1 MQKRGLLIQQFDS
14 CEEGALDQQEAAGD
28 TGTELVV
35 VAVRALKLGARD
47 FRSGLGAHSPF
58 SFVTV
63 TRVSVW
69 KLSTRPSLL
78 TFLPYQH

>member
-14 CEEGALDQQEAAGD
+14 CEEGASDQQEAAGD

-47 FRSGLGAHSPF
+47 FPLWFRRSP
-58 SFVTV
+58 
-63 TRVSVW
+63 SVFP
-69 KLSTRPSLL
+69 L
-78 TFLPYQH
+78 